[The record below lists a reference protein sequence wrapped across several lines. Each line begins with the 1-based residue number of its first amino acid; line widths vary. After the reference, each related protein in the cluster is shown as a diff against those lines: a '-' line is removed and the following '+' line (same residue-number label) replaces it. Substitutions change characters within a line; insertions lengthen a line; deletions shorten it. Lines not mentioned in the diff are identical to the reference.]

1 MKWDTK
7 SLIGLA
13 DKAAELMATA
23 DTVLDKVQGLK
34 TAGGQLIDKIQSLK
48 ADNGSG
54 VSEIAPATNTPE
66 MAEAV
71 TEVDVA
77 VTEVDIA
84 DITIPDTGLSALS
97 AIGSTVTVASSSE
110 VVLALGVVNKIT
122 EEVGA
127 TIRYCEEQQTR
138 REEIAQSA
146 NVRITQI
153 NRMTELIKDYL
164 GKTFDERGQ
173 LFDNYFCV
181 LDKAMSSGDIEL
193 MSQTLA
199 AINSLAV
206 SSPFKNLADINN
218 VAKGLSEGTE
228 WDI

>member
-77 VTEVDIA
+77 
-84 DITIPDTGLSALS
+84 DITISDTGLSALS
-97 AIGSTVTVASSSE
+97 AIGSAVTLASSSE
-110 VVLALGVVNKIT
+110 VVLALEVVNKIT

-164 GKTFDERGQ
+164 GKTFDERGL